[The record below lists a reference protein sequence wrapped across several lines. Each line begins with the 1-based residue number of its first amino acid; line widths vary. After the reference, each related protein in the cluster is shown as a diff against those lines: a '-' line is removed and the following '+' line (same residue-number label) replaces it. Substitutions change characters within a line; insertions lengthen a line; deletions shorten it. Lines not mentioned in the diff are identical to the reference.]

1 MRDDLIF
8 TLLRASALGLAIGG
22 LAACA
27 SPSAKI
33 SAELMRYGLDQR
45 QAACVGDRL
54 ESRLS
59 IGQLQQL
66 AGAARAYS
74 RDDADPG
81 RLTLGDLAR
90 ASSQIDDPR
99 VPIEVAGAA
108 TGCGVVANLLSN
120 L

>member
-1 MRDDLIF
+1 MF
-8 TLLRASALGLAIGG
+8 TLLRASALGLATAT

-27 SPSAKI
+27 GPSARI
-33 SAELMRYGLDQR
+33 STELMRYGLDQR
-45 QAACVGDRL
+45 QATCVGERL
-54 ESRLS
+54 GSRLS

-74 RDDADPG
+74 RNDSDPG
-81 RLTLGDLAR
+81 RLTLADLAR

-99 VPIEVAGAA
+99 VTIEVAGAA
-108 TGCGVVANLLSN
+108 TGCGVVAGLLST

>member
-1 MRDDLIF
+1 MLNVFRGIM
-8 TLLRASALGLAIGG
+8 LGLAAGG
-22 LAACA
+22 LAACV
-27 SPSAKI
+27 SPAAKI
-33 SAELMRYGLDQR
+33 STELMRYGLDQR
-45 QAACVGDRL
+45 QATCVGERL
-54 ESRLS
+54 GARLS
-59 IGQLQQL
+59 IGQLRQL

-108 TGCGVVANLLSN
+108 TGCGLVANLLTN